1 MNEKNVFYFP
11 NQDLAGRGG
20 LFFFLLIERPGMSKL
35 LYDVGGGR
43 WEI

>member
-20 LFFFLLIERPGMSKL
+20 GGGVLLIERPGMSKL